1 MESSGCCLGK
11 INVFNI
17 GVVPA
22 EAFFYRP
29 MRYRVGRNRRHRI
42 QHVISATKAERGV
55 GQQLCHEVRPVQS
68 GVVMSRL
75 CLHDLLPQRCPHSIG
90 VLSRDCAR
98 DQWHCEVSL
107 TRVEVATAR
116 GHEELPMDGGGKRLS
131 IGDEL
136 CRDGLLPECKR
147 GISYDPRAI
156 EYICQ
161 INGGQR
167 CQALRQTQDAI
178 CVLTAVVEELGFRCN
193 ARLAT
198 MGSQPVTE
206 ERP

>member
-1 MESSGCCLGK
+1 
-11 INVFNI
+11 
-17 GVVPA
+17 
-22 EAFFYRP
+22 
-29 MRYRVGRNRRHRI
+29 
-42 QHVISATKAERGV
+42 
-55 GQQLCHEVRPVQS
+55 
-68 GVVMSRL
+68 
-75 CLHDLLPQRCPHSIG
+75 
-90 VLSRDCAR
+90 
-98 DQWHCEVSL
+98 
-107 TRVEVATAR
+107 
-116 GHEELPMDGGGKRLS
+116 MDGGGKRLS